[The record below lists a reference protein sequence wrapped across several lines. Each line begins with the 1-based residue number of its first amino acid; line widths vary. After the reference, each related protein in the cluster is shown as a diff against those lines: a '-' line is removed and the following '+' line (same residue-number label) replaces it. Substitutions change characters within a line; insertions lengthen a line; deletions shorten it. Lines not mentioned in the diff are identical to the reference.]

1 MASCALGMASKPVMV
16 TAPIVVLLYDRAFL
30 ANSWREVLQR
40 RRWIYLGLAATW
52 LLLPALLASAPSEW
66 KETAGFGFK
75 TIPMLNYAMT
85 QPGVVLHYLRLA
97 FWPDRLCF
105 DYGSDYGWQV
115 ARTIGMACPRLIVI
129 GILLAATIWL
139 WWRNPALGFPGVW
152 FFLVLAPSSSFV
164 PVADLIVEHRMYL
177 PLAGV
182 VALVVVGAFALGRR
196 ALGSPQGLT
205 VACAVCG
212 LLAMPLLFL
221 TFQRNRD
228 YASDLTIWQD
238 TVAKCPNNPRAY
250 NGLGFALEQEG
261 RESDAVDRYVQ
272 ALLIKPGY
280 AQAHN
285 NLGAALSR
293 VGKMNE
299 AVDECERALQIQPD
313 FDQAHYNLGVILVRQ
328 DKLPEAAR
336 HFEEALRIN
345 PDYLHAQINLAWLL
359 ATQSPAD
366 GGDPVRALA
375 LAQRAC
381 ALADNRT
388 AQSLDTLAAAYA
400 ANNRFNDAVTTA
412 QQAISLAR
420 AAGRLQLAG
429 QIEGRLESYRVG
441 RAYRQSTDPVVRPH
455 NQ

>member
-1 MASCALGMASKPVMV
+1 
-16 TAPIVVLLYDRAFL
+16 
-30 ANSWREVLQR
+30 
-40 RRWIYLGLAATW
+40 
-52 LLLPALLASAPSEW
+52 
-66 KETAGFGFK
+66 
-75 TIPMLNYAMT
+75 
-85 QPGVVLHYLRLA
+85 
-97 FWPDRLCF
+97 
-105 DYGSDYGWQV
+105 
-115 ARTIGMACPRLIVI
+115 
-129 GILLAATIWL
+129 
-139 WWRNPALGFPGVW
+139 
-152 FFLVLAPSSSFV
+152 
-164 PVADLIVEHRMYL
+164 
-177 PLAGV
+177 
-182 VALVVVGAFALGRR
+182 
-196 ALGSPQGLT
+196 
-205 VACAVCG
+205 
-212 LLAMPLLFL
+212 LLFL

-272 ALLIKPGY
+272 ALLIKPDY

-293 VGKMNE
+293 VGKINE
-299 AVDECERALQIQPD
+299 AADECQRALQIQPD

-328 DKLPEAAR
+328 EKLPEAAR
-336 HFEEALRIN
+336 HFEEALRVN

-381 ALADNRT
+381 AVADNRT

-400 ANNRFNDAVTTA
+400 ANNRFSDATTTA
-412 QQAISLAR
+412 QQAIALAR
-420 AAGRLQLAG
+420 ADRRTQLAA
-429 QIEGRLESYRVG
+429 QIEGRLELYRAN
-441 RAYRQSTDPVVRPH
+441 RAYHQSADPAARPH

>member
-1 MASCALGMASKPVMV
+1 V
-16 TAPIVVLLYDRAFL
+16 
-30 ANSWREVLQR
+30 
-40 RRWIYLGLAATW
+40 GLAATW

-75 TIPMLNYAMT
+75 TIPKLNYAMT

-105 DYGSDYGWQV
+105 DYGSDYGWPV
-115 ARTIGMACPRLIVI
+115 ARTIGMACPGLIVI
-129 GILLAATIWL
+129 GILLASTIWL
-139 WWRNPALGFPGVW
+139 CWCNPALGFPGLW

-196 ALGSPQGLT
+196 VLGSRHGLT
-205 VACAVCG
+205 VGCAVCG
-212 LLAMPLLFL
+212 ILVMPLLFL

-272 ALLIKPGY
+272 ALLIKPDY

-328 DKLPEAAR
+328 EKLPEAAR

-366 GGDPVRALA
+366 GGDPMRALA

-381 ALADNRT
+381 TLADNRT
-388 AQSLDTLAAAYA
+388 AQSLDTLAVAYA

-412 QQAISLAR
+412 QQAISLAH
-420 AAGRLQLAG
+420 AAGRMQLAG
-429 QIEGRLESYRVG
+429 QIEGRLELYRAG